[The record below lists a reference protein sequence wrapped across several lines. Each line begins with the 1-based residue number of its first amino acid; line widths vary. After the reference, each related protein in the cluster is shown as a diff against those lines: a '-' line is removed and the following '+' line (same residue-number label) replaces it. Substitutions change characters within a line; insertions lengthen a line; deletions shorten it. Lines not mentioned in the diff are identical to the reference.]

1 METSGSYLYVQFFFS
16 ADFSVTSGSSHLS
29 FLPVA
34 SVSADETLSA
44 LAARLFT
51 LFLILNLI
59 HSVSLSHQLAAIPEN
74 LLFSILP
81 RFLPSLLPCPSLTS
95 PLCAPPP
102 LWLSCHNLFS
112 LKHPHR
118 PRSKSASSL
127 AAAPAVVGPL
137 TWVKQEFSSFP
148 QLKTFSQA
156 AKTSSIIV

>member
-1 METSGSYLYVQFFFS
+1 M
-16 ADFSVTSGSSHLS
+16 TSGSSHLS
-29 FLPVA
+29 FLPVV
-34 SVSADETLSA
+34 SVSADKTLSA

-59 HSVSLSHQLAAIPEN
+59 HSSHSHISWPPFLKIASL
-74 LLFSILP
+74 LP
-81 RFLPSLLPCPSLTS
+81 PSSLPSFLPCPSLTS
-95 PLCAPPP
+95 PLCVSPP

-156 AKTSSIIV
+156 TETDSITV